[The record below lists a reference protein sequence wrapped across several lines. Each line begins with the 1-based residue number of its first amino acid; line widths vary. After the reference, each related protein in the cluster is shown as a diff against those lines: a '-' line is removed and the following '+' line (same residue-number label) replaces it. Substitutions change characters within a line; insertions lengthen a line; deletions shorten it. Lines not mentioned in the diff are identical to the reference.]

1 MHMFHSGVCVPETRA
16 RSIIK
21 PSPREKSSLGNQI
34 YISRYNIS
42 RLFFLLFL
50 SPFTSHFSFSSAKK
64 EQILGIATLEYREI
78 TITIQGKARIVWV
91 LVCVRLGRWSSWCH
105 QPLSLS
111 SDLII
116 ITFMPTNPPSLPSSF
131 PVPTT
136 TSFL

>member
-21 PSPREKSSLGNQI
+21 SSPREKSSLGNQI

-91 LVCVRLGRWSSWCH
+91 RVCVRLGRWFLL
-105 QPLSLS
+105 PLALS